1 MDTTILRNDENW
13 QESWLLVLISSTA
26 CILGAS
32 VVFIDTVWPSSRYHS
47 SCASILEQ
55 PKVIASSMALASGVM
70 LFSSLFT
77 LLPASR
83 ARLASDHLMYL
94 YYFVGIAT
102 TIFINRCIH
111 WCAPNA
117 IHAYNEGPHQHHHH
131 PSPLEHPVDS
141 CSSQSTLLP
150 TTATHDDD
158 PSCMKSTTTG
168 NLGEHTRLHWNSIE
182 YGAVTQQQQQ
192 QHPDYFDPV
201 KSNDQGNDYFR
212 IGIQTAVAIC
222 IHKFPEGLIM
232 FISGQASS
240 RLGLS
245 VCAAMSIHN
254 FIEGFMIAL
263 PLYFATKSRGSA
275 FGYAALL
282 GGLSQPIGAV
292 LGLIAFREVS
302 QEQQDTLFGVTFG
315 VVSGMMSFIAVQSM
329 LPQAI
334 KADTQQRYA
343 SVFFFVG
350 IFLVGLAST
359 LKSV

>member
-1 MDTTILRNDENW
+1 MDTTILRTDENW
-13 QESWLLVLISSTA
+13 QESWLLVLISSIA

-32 VVFIDTVWPSSRYHS
+32 VVFIDALRPSSRYNQ
-47 SCASILEQ
+47 SCGSILEQ
-55 PKVIASSMALASGVM
+55 PKVIASSMALAAGVM

-83 ARLASDHLMYL
+83 ARLASDHWMYL

-117 IHAYNEGPHQHHHH
+117 IHAYNEGPHQHGHHQA
-131 PSPLEHPVDS
+131 SPLEHPDS

-150 TTATHDDD
+150 TTVTHDDT
-158 PSCMKSTTTG
+158 SFMKSATTG
-168 NLGEHTRLHWNSIE
+168 NLGEHTRLQYNSVE
-182 YGAVTQQQQQ
+182 YGTVTE
-192 QHPDYFDPV
+192 QHHHPEYFDPV
-201 KSNDQGNDYFR
+201 KSNDQENDYFR

-315 VVSGMMSFIAVQSM
+315 VVSGMMSFIAIQSM

-350 IFLVGLAST
+350 IFLVGLASL

>member
-1 MDTTILRNDENW
+1 
-13 QESWLLVLISSTA
+13 
-26 CILGAS
+26 
-32 VVFIDTVWPSSRYHS
+32 
-47 SCASILEQ
+47 
-55 PKVIASSMALASGVM
+55 MALAAGVM

-117 IHAYNEGPHQHHHH
+117 IHAYNEGPHHHHHHH

-192 QHPDYFDPV
+192 HPDYFDPV

-222 IHKFPEGLIM
+222 IHKFPGRCE
-232 FISGQASS
+232 
-240 RLGLS
+240 R
-245 VCAAMSIHN
+245 
-254 FIEGFMIAL
+254 FM
-263 PLYFATKSRGSA
+263 KEEK
-275 FGYAALL
+275 
-282 GGLSQPIGAV
+282 Q
-292 LGLIAFREVS
+292 
-302 QEQQDTLFGVTFG
+302 
-315 VVSGMMSFIAVQSM
+315 
-329 LPQAI
+329 
-334 KADTQQRYA
+334 
-343 SVFFFVG
+343 
-350 IFLVGLAST
+350 FLTYLRV
-359 LKSV
+359 